1 MKYFV
6 TYFKSHLF
14 LNDKKF
20 KLDVHNNLTY
30 TSLHKS
36 ECKISSNKF
45 FNSRGW
51 HMESKCSRGI
61 KTYQFGLLIL
71 KNIQG
76 LKCTTLFFFLISKLF
91 RSLQALRGGQNL
103 FPYLITSVFTYY
115 SSYLPSQWSFA
126 PGPFSQKSLQKLG
139 SMFQVYVIIQKKGKE
154 SVKKAHTHTYPLNIW
169 SWSSL

>member
-30 TSLHKS
+30 TNLHKS

-76 LKCTTLFFFLISKLF
+76 LKYTSLFVLFFFFYFK
-91 RSLQALRGGQNL
+91 
-103 FPYLITSVFTYY
+103 
-115 SSYLPSQWSFA
+115 
-126 PGPFSQKSLQKLG
+126 
-139 SMFQVYVIIQKKGKE
+139 IIQ
-154 SVKKAHTHTYPLNIW
+154 
-169 SWSSL
+169 SSPGS